1 MPRPFSE
8 GSPVVIHFLGVRETG
23 VVERVEDDGRSLLV
37 VTEEGELLRFN
48 LTATAQFI
56 TADHSARLT
65 HPPTV

>member
-23 VVERVEDDGRSLLV
+23 VVERVEDAGRTLLV
-37 VTEEGELLRFN
+37 VTETDELLRFH

-56 TADHSARLT
+56 TTDRSARLT
-65 HPPTV
+65 HPP